1 MAAFRRMKEEGGRQ
15 ERIQM
20 DWAAQGGTWIIV
32 VNHRLNGTDLSWNEL
47 QGNHLL
53 RYDMIPF
60 GIAAT

>member
-1 MAAFRRMKEEGGRQ
+1 MAAFGRMKEEVGRQ

-20 DWAAQGGTWIIV
+20 DRAAQGGAWIIV
-32 VNHRLNGTDLSWNEL
+32 VTHRLNGTDLSWDEL